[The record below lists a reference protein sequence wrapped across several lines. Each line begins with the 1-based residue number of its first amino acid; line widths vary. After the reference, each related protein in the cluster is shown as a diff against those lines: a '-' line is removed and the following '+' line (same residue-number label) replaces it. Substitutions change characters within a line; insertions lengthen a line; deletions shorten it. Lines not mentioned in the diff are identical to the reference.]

1 MNDFSDA
8 CAASVRAAWDG
19 EAPVQWLPL
28 ELVPPRAEQA
38 LGRKLLLVPG
48 SALEAMARRAFRDL
62 SFRIRP
68 TYARELASLAYDPA
82 TLPNDRFAALSLLE
96 NAIES
101 AKGVF
106 PLCQDTGTATVYGWK
121 GENVLVD
128 SPLSDHQVL
137 ASGADLAWKE
147 GRLRNSQLVPL
158 TGFKERNTGDNSP
171 LACEVFA
178 GNGSE
183 YLLLFIAKGGGSSNK
198 TVLFQETKRLL
209 EPLAFEAF
217 ARQAINQIGVS
228 ACPPYRIVFVIGGQ
242 SPEQTTLA
250 AKLAGTGA
258 LDALPPGPGATGGPY
273 RDRALEATIV
283 RLAAESGWGAQ
294 FGGRWMARDA
304 RVIWLPRHAASLPV
318 VLAVSCAAHRQL
330 YGRIDPEGYY
340 LEHLADGNELAEI
353 AAGTKASFGRPFA
366 GTSLAGTSPAGTS
379 LAGTSPAGTAAA
391 DPGIHFRRVN
401 LDTLDPAEL
410 VAGEFVELWGTIIL
424 ARDAAHA
431 RLATL
436 IKEGKPLPG
445 WTARP
450 VFYAGPTETPEGE
463 VVGSIGPTTSKR
475 MDSYQEELLSRGAF
489 AVSLGKGERTPACR
503 QACARY
509 GGAYLVTTGGAAATA
524 ARRYVSSMSVLDW
537 PELGMEAVRQ
547 VTLTGLPAMVA
558 VDSRGTDY
566 YADLRASQRE

>member
-1 MNDFSDA
+1 MTDFSEA
-8 CAASVRAAWDG
+8 CTASVRAAWDG
-19 EAPVQWLPL
+19 EGPIQWVPLDLP
-28 ELVPPRAEQA
+28 PPRQAQA
-38 LGRKLLLVPG
+38 LGRDLLLIPG
-48 SALEAMARRAFRDL
+48 PSLETMARQAFRDL

-68 TYARELASLAYDPA
+68 SYARELATLAFDPA
-82 TLPNDRFAALSLLE
+82 NEATDRFAALGLLE

-101 AKGVF
+101 AKGIF
-106 PLCQDTGTATVYGWK
+106 PLCQDTGTAAVYGWK
-121 GENVLVD
+121 GESVLVD
-128 SPLSDHQVL
+128 SPLSDHQLL

-158 TGFKERNTGDNSP
+158 AGYLERNTGDNSP
-171 LACEVFA
+171 LAGELFA
-178 GNGSE
+178 GKGSE
-183 YLLLFIAKGGGSSNK
+183 YSLLFIAKGGGSSNK
-198 TVLFQETKRLL
+198 TVLYQETKRLL
-209 EPLAFEAF
+209 APQTFEAF

-294 FGGRWMARDA
+294 FGGRQMARDA

-330 YGRIDPEGYY
+330 YGRIDPGGYC

-353 AAGTKASFGRPFA
+353 VAEVKTSFGRPFA
-366 GTSLAGTSPAGTS
+366 GTSLAGTSLAGTS
-379 LAGTSPAGTAAA
+379 LAGTSLAGTSNAV
-391 DPGIHFRRVN
+391 PGIHFRRVN
-401 LDTLDPAEL
+401 LDMLDPAEL
-410 VAGEFVELWGTIIL
+410 VAGEFIELWGTIVL

-431 RLATL
+431 RLSAL
-436 IKEGKPLPG
+436 IRDGKPLPV
-445 WTARP
+445 WSSQP

-475 MDSYQEELLSRGAF
+475 MDGYQDELMSRGAF
-489 AVSLGKGERTPACR
+489 LVSLGKGERTPACR

-566 YADLRASQRE
+566 YADLQASQRV